1 MSEKTLRMSLYF
13 LAAVTAL
20 YLLITVLGRGSGGG
34 PASDPALADALGALD
49 ADDLERIEIAGPET
63 DDGARETLLLV
74 QDGDDWT
81 VNGFDA
87 DTAAVSRLL
96 RALDDVEV
104 ASVAARNPAN
114 HERLSVDD
122 ANAWTLSFPEE
133 DARVL
138 LGKAGTRFRTAYA
151 RLPGADQASL
161 IRGDLRSAA
170 ARPLLDWRNKVV
182 LAADT
187 GAVTAIHVV
196 RDAQERRYERQ
207 DSTWTVDGE
216 DADDARVRDI
226 LRELAEL
233 RATGFAPEDAERPT
247 ESAADRSV
255 RAVDADGNEVAALWL
270 VEQEG
275 NFWAVTPDSPYVFE
289 VPTFRA
295 DRVAPEGGG

>member
-20 YLLITVLGRGSGGG
+20 YLLITVLGRGNGGG
-34 PASDPALADALGALD
+34 PASDPALADALDALD

-63 DDGARETLLLV
+63 DGSRETLVLEE
-74 QDGDDWT
+74 DGGDWT

-87 DTAAVSRLL
+87 DTVAVSRLL

-104 ASVAARNPAN
+104 ASVAATNPAN
-114 HERLSVDD
+114 HERLGVDD
-122 ANAWTLSFPEE
+122 ANAWALSFPDE
-133 DARVL
+133 DASVL

-161 IRGDLRSAA
+161 IQGDLRSAA
-170 ARPLLDWRNKVV
+170 ARPLLDWRDKTV
-182 LAADT
+182 LRTDTTAVAA
-187 GAVTAIHVV
+187 VHVS
-196 RDAQERRYERQ
+196 RDGQERRYERQ
-207 DSTWTVDGE
+207 DSLWTVDGE
-216 DADDARVRDI
+216 DAADARVRDI

-247 ESAADRSV
+247 EAGADRTV
-255 RAVDADGNEVAALWL
+255 RAVDADGNTVAELWL
-270 VEQEG
+270 VEQDS
-275 NFWAVTPDSPYVFE
+275 NFWAATPDSPYVFE

-295 DRVAPEGGG
+295 DRVAPEGGE